1 MKLEVLRE
9 IIKKKENKN
18 EFAIVTNLATGNS
31 EVFEKGKPLS
41 KDFEKF
47 IFRSMPVNIICSI
60 KQSSKFC

>member
-31 EVFEKGKPLS
+31 EIFENGKSLS

-47 IFRSMPVNIICSI
+47 TDQI
-60 KQSSKFC
+60 KIGRAHV